1 MGGQRNISE
10 IRNKD
15 VRSQM
20 YQKMKKEK
28 LKVWN

>member
-28 LKVWN
+28 LKV